1 MRRVIIIHLTMFQI
15 AAVSAQPLRLM
26 VLQWLRDDCLEHEW
40 GDGTDFD
47 LNENVD
53 TDGMYE
59 FADS

>member
-1 MRRVIIIHLTMFQI
+1 MFQI

-40 GDGTDFD
+40 GDGADFD

-53 TDGMYE
+53 PDGMYE